1 MNKIRI
7 AFVASTL
14 EVGGAENVLSNLITR
29 LPPDRFETRLVLL
42 RKPGTVGDRL
52 AREGA
57 RYVDS
62 IERRRGDPAVLG
74 RLAAHLRSFSPGIV
88 FCLDH
93 HNAMFWGRIASF
105 LSRVPRRV
113 VASHSTGR
121 MEGRRS
127 FTRADRFLMRWT
139 DAVVALSDSHARY
152 LRDVE
157 GIDARKIIVIEN
169 GIDTMR
175 YDEVDETRIARLRSE
190 LGLSARD
197 RVVVMVA
204 SLRPEKAHDA
214 FLEAAKRIVT
224 RRPDL
229 PVKFLV
235 VGAGPQREAIEAV
248 RKTLGVEDRV
258 LLLGERADVPEI
270 LHISS
275 VLALPSHG
283 AVETLPLAVLEA
295 MASGVPVVASAV
307 GSIPEII
314 EDGVNGRLI
323 APADPVGLSEAICH
337 IFDDSEATRSI
348 ISRAGETVRRRYT
361 VEKMISGYVE
371 LFERLCG

>member
-1 MNKIRI
+1 VSKIRI

-14 EVGGAENVLSNLITR
+14 EVGGAENVLANLIAR
-29 LPPDRFETRLVLL
+29 LPQDRFETELVLL
-42 RKPGTVGDRL
+42 RKPGAVGDRL

-57 RYVDS
+57 RCVDS
-62 IERRRGDPAVLG
+62 IEHRRGDPRVAG
-74 RLAAHLRSFSPGIV
+74 RLAAHFRSLSPRIV
-88 FCLDH
+88 YCLDH
-93 HNAMFWGRIASF
+93 HNAMFWGRIASL

-113 VASHSTGR
+113 LASHSTGR
-121 MEGRRS
+121 MDGRRS
-127 FTRADRFLMRWT
+127 FTRIDQFLMRWT

-169 GIDTMR
+169 GIDTTR
-175 YDEVDETRIARLRSE
+175 YAAVDEGRIARLRSE
-190 LGLSARD
+190 LGLSTGD
-197 RVVVMVA
+197 RVVAMVA
-204 SLRPEKAHDA
+204 ALRPEKAHDA

-235 VGAGPQREAIEAV
+235 VGGGPRQEAISAM
-248 RKTLGVEDRV
+248 RQTLGVENRV
-258 LLLGERADVPEI
+258 LLLGEREDVAEI
-270 LHISS
+270 LHVSS

-295 MASGVPVVASAV
+295 MAAGVPVVASAV

-314 EDGVNGRLI
+314 ENGVNGRLI
-323 APADPVGLSEAICH
+323 APADPIGLSDAICH
-337 IFDDSEATRSI
+337 IFDDSEETRSI

-371 LFERLCG
+371 LFERLNG